1 MHVLF
6 LLSLVAGL
14 LVGVLAMLHGVERP
28 SPAGSAGPI
37 VGAAVADAPPPPAP
51 RARLSRPTVAGFAT
65 VFGAVGYLL
74 LRYSSL
80 SPVWTLVLAA
90 VAGAAGASAAVAL
103 VAWWALRGA
112 PLESDDPHHLIQGHP
127 ARVTAPIGADA
138 PGEITFEL
146 QGGRHV
152 VRARSIDGAP
162 VAVGDE
168 VVIERIE
175 NDVAYVESWSVVESR
190 L

>member
-1 MHVLF
+1 MPALF
-6 LLSLVAGL
+6 LASLILGL
-14 LVGVLAMLHGVERP
+14 LVGVFAMLHGVERP
-28 SPAGSAGPI
+28 APTT
-37 VGAAVADAPPPPAP
+37 GAAVMPRADAPPPPP
-51 RARLSRPTVAGFAT
+51 PSARLNLPMLAGFAT
-65 VFGAVGYLL
+65 IFGATGYLV

-80 SPVWTLVLAA
+80 SSLAAVVIAA
-90 VAGAAGASAAVAL
+90 VAGALGAGGAVLL
-103 VAWWALRGA
+103 VAKWALRGD

-127 ARVTAPIGADA
+127 ARVTAPIGADT

-175 NDVAYVESWSVVESR
+175 NDVAYVESWSVVEGR
-190 L
+190 I